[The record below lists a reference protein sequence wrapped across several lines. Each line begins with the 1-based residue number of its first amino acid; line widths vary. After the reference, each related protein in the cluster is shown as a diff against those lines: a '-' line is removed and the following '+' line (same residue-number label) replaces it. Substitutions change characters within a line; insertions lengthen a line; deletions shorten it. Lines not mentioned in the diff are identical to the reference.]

1 MGFSTGGGPQSTTS
15 RRRANIVAE
24 INVTPMVDVMLV
36 LLIIF
41 MVTAP
46 LLTVGVPVD
55 LPKTNASAMNEQDDP
70 FTVTV
75 DNKGTLYLQETP
87 LELETLVPQLVAI
100 TGSNPEARIYVRGD
114 KGISYGQVMEV
125 MGAINAAGF
134 KKVALISDLPQGKTS
149 ATPQVKTGK

>member
-1 MGFSTGGGPQSTTS
+1 MSFSMGHNPRIKGT
-15 RRRANIVAE
+15 RRKANIVAE

-55 LPKTNASAMNEQDDP
+55 LPKTKASSLNEKEDP
-70 FTVTV
+70 LTVTIDEEGV
-75 DNKGTLYLQETP
+75 LYLQEVP
-87 LELETLVPQLVAI
+87 LELQVLIARLVAI
-100 TGSNPEARIYVRGD
+100 TQANPEARIYVRGD

-134 KKVALISDLPQGKTS
+134 TKVALISQLPQGNPPSTS
-149 ATPQVKTGK
+149 QAKAEK

>member
-1 MGFSTGGGPQSTTS
+1 MSFSMGNNPRIKNT
-15 RRRANIVAE
+15 RRKANIVAE

-46 LLTVGVPVD
+46 LLTVGVPID
-55 LPKTNASAMNEQDDP
+55 LPQTKASALNEKDDP
-70 FTVTV
+70 LTVTI
-75 DNKGTLYLQETP
+75 DEKGVFYLQEVP
-87 LELETLVPQLVAI
+87 LELPVLIARLVAI
-100 TGSNPEARIYVRGD
+100 TQANPEARIYVRGD

-134 KKVALISDLPQGKTS
+134 TKVALISELPQGNPPSTS
-149 ATPQVKTGK
+149 QVKAEK